1 MALAGI
7 LTHYRGGFSGL
18 YGESARPFSRAFL
31 RSFSGTL
38 AFLILATLLAAGW
51 AWMNAEDTRAHR
63 AESVPKI
70 TIPLDW
76 DALAPPPALPE
87 IKSESPSEHIP
98 ETSHPALARAPIPGL
113 FETTEHWLLPVIR
126 ATDGLTPFEA
136 YRRPFTPAHAAPS
149 GGRGIVSIVV
159 LDMGLS
165 QNATTSAIK
174 DLSPDI
180 SLALNPYADQPD
192 FWQDQARAAGHEL
205 WLILPTPAPGS
216 DPGPQALSDS
226 AGLETNGNRLLW
238 ALGRM
243 TGYPGVIIKSSGA
256 LESSTQGE
264 NLRAPLFKRGL
275 AIADLA
281 PVPSQTIEV
290 AAIAA
295 KAKYANGAR
304 ILDSDLRAQ
313 AIRESLESL
322 ESTAIEKGRAIGVLS
337 PSPVAYQEISKW
349 IETLP
354 RKNIILAPLSAQM
367 ATSESG
373 HTQKTQAP

>member
-7 LTHYRGGFSGL
+7 LTHNRGVFSGFHE
-18 YGESARPFSRAFL
+18 GSARLFSSAFL
-31 RSFSGTL
+31 RSFAGAL
-38 AFLILATLLAAGW
+38 AFFILAILLAGGW
-51 AWMNAEDTRAHR
+51 AWMNAEDTRVHR
-63 AESVPKI
+63 SDSVPEI

-87 IKSESPSEHIP
+87 TKLEPHTEHIP
-98 ETSHPALARAPIPGL
+98 ETSSLALARAPIPGL
-113 FETTEHWLLPVIR
+113 FETTEHGLLPVIR

-136 YRRPFTPAHAAPS
+136 YRRSFNPAHTAPS
-149 GGRGIVSIVV
+149 GGRGLVSIVV

-165 QNATTSAIK
+165 QTATTSAIK

-180 SLALNPYADQPD
+180 SLALNPYAAQPD

-243 TGYPGVIIKSSGA
+243 TGYPGIIIKSSGA

-264 NLRAPLFKRGL
+264 NLRAPLFTRGL

-290 AAIAA
+290 AAIAV
-295 KAKYANGAR
+295 KAKYTSGAK

-322 ESTAIEKGRAIGVLS
+322 ESAVIEKGHAIGVLS

-367 ATSESG
+367 TTSE
-373 HTQKTQAP
+373 HTQETQAP